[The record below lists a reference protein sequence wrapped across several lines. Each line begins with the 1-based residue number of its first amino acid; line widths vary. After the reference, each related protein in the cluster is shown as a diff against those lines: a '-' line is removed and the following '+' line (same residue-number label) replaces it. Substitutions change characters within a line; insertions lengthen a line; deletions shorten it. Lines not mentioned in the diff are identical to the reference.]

1 MRELFALTVNPRL
14 RLFTALITNFI
25 YKQFHLITILFTRK
39 TIANLMINFWF
50 LWFQMA
56 QRQRLNSMSDHSSP
70 SSEVSE
76 NSESFDVSD
85 LPHDSMNLE
94 TGLSSEVTENER
106 QQIESFLAGLGT
118 EVSFVNMAKL
128 LSLISRKWTNKLSNT

>member
-1 MRELFALTVNPRL
+1 
-14 RLFTALITNFI
+14 
-25 YKQFHLITILFTRK
+25 
-39 TIANLMINFWF
+39 
-50 LWFQMA
+50 MA

-106 QQIESFLAGLGT
+106 QQIESFLSGLGT
-118 EVSFVNMAKL
+118 EVSVVN
-128 LSLISRKWTNKLSNT
+128 